1 MADDVIPL
9 SRFAPAALAGR
20 RAGRRLDAILADPD
34 PPARVAALP
43 VQDLYFLVQEVGLAD
58 ARQLVEL
65 ATPEQFQGLIDLS
78 SWSHDRLDPEAV
90 VPWLEAVAEASPEK
104 LAADWREL
112 DPELAALLFQR
123 WVRVYDIVEGEV
135 PDWEEPP
142 FIPTPDRFFV
152 LKVIAERAGTVRLV
166 EQLVDRL
173 YRVDPE
179 LARHTLRAASS
190 EPTAELEEMSHRWRS
205 GRMQDLGYA
214 DFHEALEVYRP
225 IDVASVH
232 VGEGSE
238 DTPREGTTLPVVL
251 ADPTLRQPF
260 LARVLQRITQA
271 AEAQR
276 LEASLVLVLNRVL
289 AANRVEP
296 SDTAGITQ
304 NAALGAATLSL
315 GLETVARGDEA
326 RGEEALRT
334 IALARLHRVGYS
346 VTRKLGELADFLAP
360 RGGGDPRGFAEPG
373 AEQSGAPFTFEEPLL
388 SVLAALQR
396 PRPEFPKVLD
406 EPGGIGTRPFA
417 EVADVRKVT
426 HALGLLAA
434 QITIVREGLGI
445 DPAALGTHVTL
456 GDVARTAIV
465 HVVLGESPSATP
477 LAVAAVQRFA
487 ASLEGGRI
495 PDAAMARVREGFAAL
510 LAAQKI
516 ALPQEYDDALFGF
529 RVDLERELGRLDTSA
544 PPDKRF
550 VGGLLL
556 E

>member
-20 RAGRRLDAILADPD
+20 RAGRRLDAILAGPD

-78 SWSHDRLDPEAV
+78 SWSHDRLDEEAV

-232 VGEGSE
+232 VGERSE
-238 DTPREGTTLPVVL
+238 DTPREAATLPVVL

-296 SDTAGITQ
+296 SDTAGIAA

-360 RGGGDPRGFAEPG
+360 RGGRL
-373 AEQSGAPFTFEEPLL
+373 EEPYL
-388 SVLAALQR
+388 SVLTALR
-396 PRPEFPKVLD
+396 KPRPEFPKVLD

-445 DPAALGTHVTL
+445 DPAALGAHVTL

-465 HVVLGESPSATP
+465 HVVLGEPPTAAPLP
-477 LAVAAVQRFA
+477 LASIQRFA
-487 ASLEGGRI
+487 CLLEGGR
-495 PDAAMARVREGFAAL
+495 
-510 LAAQKI
+510 
-516 ALPQEYDDALFGF
+516 
-529 RVDLERELGRLDTSA
+529 
-544 PPDKRF
+544 
-550 VGGLLL
+550 
-556 E
+556 